1 MKALLYKDACV
12 LWKQMK
18 FMLVIIAVFCL
29 LPNSFG
35 LNAFF
40 VVYPGL
46 MLPVSLTAY
55 DERAHWDSF
64 AAMLPYPPR
73 ALVLSRYAAGWLLTL
88 LAGVLYLVGA
98 LIQDQGAPL
107 GTALGTLGW
116 VLAVVLLCQ
125 AILFPFFFRVGTE
138 QGRLY
143 MILLSVLLLL
153 GGVGL
158 TSLLNVAVP
167 AVSTL
172 LMLAPVGLGVAL
184 AACLASVPVAVG
196 QYAKRTW

>member
-46 MLPVSLTAY
+46 MLPVSLMAY

-116 VLAVVLLCQ
+116 VLAVVLLCP

>member
-46 MLPVSLTAY
+46 MLPVSLMAY

-196 QYAKRTW
+196 QYAKGTW

>member
-46 MLPVSLTAY
+46 MLPVSLMAY

-196 QYAKRTW
+196 QHAKRTW

>member
-18 FMLVIIAVFCL
+18 FMLVIIAVFRL

-46 MLPVSLTAY
+46 MLPVSLMAY

-153 GGVGL
+153 GGIGL

>member
-18 FMLVIIAVFCL
+18 FMLLLVAIFCL
-29 LPNSFG
+29 LPNGFG

-40 VVYPGL
+40 VAYAGL
-46 MLPVSLTAY
+46 MLPMSLLAY

-153 GGVGL
+153 GGIGL

-184 AACLASVPVAVG
+184 AACLASVAVG

>member
-46 MLPVSLTAY
+46 MLPVSLMAY

-98 LIQDQGAPL
+98 LIQDQGVPL

>member
-18 FMLVIIAVFCL
+18 FMLLLVAIFCL
-29 LPNSFG
+29 LPNGFG

-40 VVYPGL
+40 VAYAGL
-46 MLPVSLTAY
+46 MLPMSLLAY
-55 DERAHWDSF
+55 DERARWDSF
-64 AAMLPYPPR
+64 AAMLPYSPR
-73 ALVLSRYAAGWLLTL
+73 AVVVSRYAAGWLLTL
-88 LAGVLYLVGA
+88 FAGGLYCLGVLVRGEGLAA
-98 LIQDQGAPL
+98 LAV
-107 GTALGTLGW
+107 LGW
-116 VLAVVLLCQ
+116 VVAVVLVCQ
-125 AILFPFFFRVGTE
+125 AVLFPFFFRVGTE

-184 AACLASVPVAVG
+184 AACLASVPAAVG
-196 QYAKRTW
+196 QYLRRNW

>member
-46 MLPVSLTAY
+46 RLPVSLMAY

>member
-46 MLPVSLTAY
+46 MLPVSLMAY
-55 DERAHWDSF
+55 EERAHWDSF

-153 GGVGL
+153 GGIGL

>member
-46 MLPVSLTAY
+46 MLPVSLMAY

-88 LAGVLYLVGA
+88 LAGVLYLVGT

-153 GGVGL
+153 GGIGL